1 MSTQLPCKGDHV
13 GSLLRTNAIKK
24 AREAFDSGTIT
35 SEQLK
40 EVEDQEIEKI
50 VKQQIDVGLKA
61 ITDGEFRRAWWQFDY
76 YFGLTGFKKIEKDTG
91 FIFDGDETKAETVEV
106 NGKIKWEGH
115 EFIEHFK
122 YLKGLVEKH
131 GDGSQVAKMTIPAPF
146 VSIYREVSETE
157 KELYPTAEAF
167 FKDLGKSY
175 KDALH
180 AFYEAGCRYIQFDD
194 TILAALTDREFVREI
209 EEKCY
214 GLPIDEVYDLV
225 VQTTQDI
232 FKDKPEDLIVS
243 THLCK
248 GNFRSTFIHD
258 AGDYDYVA
266 RRFDELGYDAY
277 FLEYDTE
284 RAGGFEPLQ
293 HIKNKDTEVVL
304 GLITSKTGPLEDK
317 TSIEKRIGEAAS
329 YVRIEQLAL
338 SPQCG
343 FASTEEGNKITEE
356 DQWNK
361 LNHVVDIAKAVW
373 HS

>member
-1 MSTQLPCKGDHV
+1 MATQLPFKGDHV
-13 GSLLRTNAIKK
+13 GSILRTDEIKE
-24 AREAFDSGTIT
+24 ARQKFATNEMTL
-35 SEQLK
+35 EQLK

-50 VKQQIDVGLKA
+50 VKKQIDAGLKA
-61 ITDGEFRRAWWQFDY
+61 ITDGEFRRAGWQFDY
-76 YFGLTGFKKIEKDTG
+76 YLGLKGFKKIEKDTG

-106 NGKIKWEGH
+106 ESKIEWQGH

-122 YLKGLVEKH
+122 FLKEMVEKH
-131 GDGSQVAKMTIPAPF
+131 GDGTQMAKMTIPAPF
-146 VSIYREVSETE
+146 VSVYREISAIE

-167 FKDLGKSY
+167 FEDLGQSY

-194 TILAALTDREFVREI
+194 TILAALTDEEFVKEI
-209 EEKCY
+209 EEKSY
-214 GLPIDEVYDLV
+214 GLPIDDIYDLV
-225 VQTTQDI
+225 VKTTQDI
-232 FKDKPEDLIVS
+232 FSDKPEDLIVS

-248 GNFRSTFIHD
+248 GNFRSTFIHG

-277 FLEYDTE
+277 FLEYDTD

-293 HIKNKDTEVVL
+293 HIKNQDTEVVL
-304 GLITSKTGPLEDK
+304 GLITSKTGQLEDK
-317 TSIEKRIGEAAS
+317 TVIEKRIDEAAT
-329 YVRIEQLAL
+329 YLRLEQLAL

-361 LNHVVDIAKAVW
+361 LKHVVEIAEAVW
-373 HS
+373 YP

>member
-24 AREAFDSGTIT
+24 AREKFDSGTIT

-122 YLKGLVEKH
+122 YLKELVEKH

-146 VSIYREVSETE
+146 VSIYREISQTE

-194 TILAALTDREFVREI
+194 TILAALTDEEFVREI

-225 VQTTQDI
+225 VQTTQEI

-317 TSIEKRIGEAAS
+317 TAIEKRIGEAAS
-329 YVRIEQLAL
+329 YLRIEQLAL

-343 FASTEEGNKITEE
+343 FASTEDGNKITEE

-361 LNHVVDIAKAVW
+361 LTHVVDIAKTVW